1 MSIIHLNAD
10 VHQEAQELLPWFV
23 LGTLNTQEEALVE
36 EHLRTCSQCQA
47 DLDMQRK
54 LQAVTPAAP
63 QLDAAPDVNAAFAR
77 LRAQL
82 PPQRQEARAPSLPE
96 RMQSHL
102 QLRLKQWWMPWVI
115 AAQTAALACLCVVV
129 MQKQS
134 EPAKYVGLGGTT
146 QNSGDLVVM
155 FKPQTSEAD
164 LRRILQAA
172 DARVVDG
179 PTVTGAYLLHVADA
193 ERTQA
198 LGALRSDPAVTM
210 AESLDAGVRQ

>member
-23 LGTLNTQEEALVE
+23 LGTLNAQEAALVQ

-47 DLDMQRK
+47 DVDWQRK
-54 LQAVTPAAP
+54 LQTVAPTAP

-82 PPQRQEARAPSLPE
+82 PPQKQEAKAPALAE
-96 RMQSHL
+96 RLQS
-102 QLRLKQWWMPWVI
+102 RFKQWWMPWVI

-129 MQKQS
+129 MQKQA
-134 EPAKYVGLGGTT
+134 EPVKYVGLGGSM
-146 QNSGDLVVM
+146 QDNGNVVVM
-155 FKPQTSEAD
+155 FKPQTSEAE
-164 LRRILQAA
+164 LRRILQAS

-179 PTVTGAYLLHVADA
+179 PTVTGAYLLHVGDADRA
-193 ERTQA
+193 RA
-198 LGALRSDPAVTM
+198 LTALRSDPAVTM
-210 AESLDAGVRQ
+210 AESLDAGVKQ